1 MTYEKI
7 VEKMRKAFVT
17 ADGWDVNEHKA
28 IQINVRGEGEG
39 ALYIELDGGKF
50 NVQPYEYYDNNAE
63 VTIPAKVLH
72 DILDGKVEPAAAYDE
87 LKFSIFGDAGLALA
101 ILAIRKIPATKK
113 AAKKAEDTAKKAV
126 KAAKPA
132 AKKAA
137 DETKKAAKKA
147 VEAAK
152 PAAKKAVEAAKPA
165 AKKVADETK
174 KAAKKAED
182 TAKKAVEK
190 AEDTAKKAVEA
201 AKPVA
206 KKAADETK
214 KVAKKAEDTAKKA
227 VAKKPV
233 AVKPAEEKK

>member
-101 ILAIRKIPATKK
+101 ILAIRKIPVTKK

-182 TAKKAVEK
+182 TAKKAVE
-190 AEDTAKKAVEA
+190 A